1 MMGLERGE
9 DVFQEAEKLMN
20 GHKTYMGKDI
30 EDIVPLL
37 ALLVSAVNDLTGEII
52 DWKQYIELKDGQNQ

>member
-9 DVFQEAEKLMN
+9 DVFQEAEKLMHR
-20 GHKTYMGKDI
+20 HKTYMGRDI
-30 EDIVPLL
+30 EDIIPLL

>member
-20 GHKTYMGKDI
+20 RHKTYMGKDI
-30 EDIVPLL
+30 EDIIPLL

-52 DWKQYIELKDGQNQ
+52 DWKQYIELKEEQNK